1 MCGLL
6 KVKVV
11 RLNII
16 RKIEYIDLSNL
27 IAYCPQE
34 PFVFS
39 DTIFKNIISE
49 RKYDKSHFDM
59 CINTTGLNALF
70 KNKDYLNMQLGSNA
84 VNLSGDKNN

>member
-6 KVKVV
+6 KSQSGTIKY
-11 RLNII
+11 NKK
-16 RKIEYIDLSNL
+16 KIEYIDLSNL

-70 KNKDYLNMQLGSNA
+70 KKI
-84 VNLSGDKNN
+84 KII